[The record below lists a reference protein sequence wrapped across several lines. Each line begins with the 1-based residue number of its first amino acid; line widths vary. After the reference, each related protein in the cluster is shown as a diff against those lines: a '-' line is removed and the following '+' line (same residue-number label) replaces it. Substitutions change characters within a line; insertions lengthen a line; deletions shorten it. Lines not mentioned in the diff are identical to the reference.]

1 MRTVESE
8 PRWALGD
15 GLGDTGI
22 FLGGGAGLAARR
34 ADFDFDGASVG
45 PLAEQANLM
54 VEGRFGGSSTAG
66 GAVGFAQANLI
77 VQARLGGSSVGGGV
91 TGFAGASTGFFSSFL
106 APHANMIHL
115 FLPKVASTP
124 CSPADSVS
132 LGATTASV
140 SCSTKVI
147 RCSDGFFVKGG
158 SMVWIIVEG
167 SGGLGVHV
175 LVPGLVK
182 PPSLVKSAVETVLAL
197 HVEIQ
202 DSPRGGSLSE

>member
-15 GLGDTGI
+15 GLGDAGI
-22 FLGGGAGLAARR
+22 LLGGGAGLAARR
-34 ADFDFDGASVG
+34 VIFGFAGASVG

-54 VEGRFGGSSTAG
+54 VEGRFGGSSTSVG
-66 GAVGFAQANLI
+66 TVGFAQANLI
-77 VQARLGGSSVGGGV
+77 VQARLGGSSVGRGV
-91 TGFAGASTGFFSSFL
+91 SGFAGASTGFFCSSL

-115 FLPKVASTP
+115 FLPRVASTP
-124 CSPADSVS
+124 CSPADLVS
-132 LGATTASV
+132 LGTTAASF
-140 SCSTKVI
+140 SCPTRVI

-197 HVEIQ
+197 HVEMH